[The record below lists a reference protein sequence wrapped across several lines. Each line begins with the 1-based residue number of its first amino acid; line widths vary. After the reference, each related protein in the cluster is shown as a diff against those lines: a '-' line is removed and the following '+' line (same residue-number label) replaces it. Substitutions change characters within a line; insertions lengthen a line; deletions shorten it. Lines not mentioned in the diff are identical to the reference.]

1 MQDKM
6 IRFLNSI
13 GIEDTSKYDMDF
25 ISIYKDKGN
34 KIRNKYRYFILKD
47 SLWKLDSLLDFL
59 AHLEKITTYD
69 YEFIFTY
76 KEKFSLSYI
85 SEFLSDFIYSKTFD
99 DYDTYLHLN
108 SKLKIFFNNDVDLE
122 SFELIKKELENLFS
136 FACYNLPIEIAL
148 YDEKEIYELKN
159 KKNNINTH
167 IINNYEDNKSIFEN
181 KKIVNP
187 IDNISNNTSNNI
199 NDDNI
204 IDNSDTIIDVQ
215 YEENDLEENSSLFI
229 NTIKDNSLNVEEL
242 KKKKEEEFLELNKKT
257 VLDIEKA
264 IKENEEI
271 KKEKD
276 YKREIFKKSNDYKKI
291 NLEEI
296 DENSGS
302 VDFIGKVFES
312 EIRDIRDNKK
322 SVKLGVTNLK
332 SAVYVTLYPSEKE
345 LGETNFNDVLGK
357 NIEIKGKVTLFKN
370 AKEFTITGHYFYI
383 LPDDPLRD
391 DEEEN
396 KRVELHLHTKM
407 SEMDGIGD
415 ISEYC
420 KLASHMGMKAI
431 AITDHGVV
439 QGFPEAQKAAKKYN
453 LKMLYGSELYLI
465 PDYLNACL
473 NPKNVKLKDCNFVA
487 FDLETTGL
495 STRYDNITEFGAVK
509 IEGGMVVDRLD
520 ILINPL
526 KEIPEKVVKKTNI
539 TNEMVK
545 NAPTIKEVFPQILK
559 FIGNSVLVSHNA
571 NFDYEHLNRAFKETY
586 GVEFIHPVIDTLALS
601 RYIFPMNRAHSLK
614 ALCNRLDVN
623 YDEESAHRADY
634 DAQVLASCWV
644 ALKVMV
650 DQKINEPTLLDMA
663 ALNYPKELY
672 KFTRSATHA
681 TVLAKN
687 RTGLKDLYKLIS
699 ISECNY
705 VGNIPLVPRSLLNKY
720 RSNLLVGSA
729 CFNGDVFYDAA
740 YRDEKTLSKAISY
753 YDYIEIQPLNNYSF
767 LINTDQVQDEDTLKM
782 YLKSIIKEAT
792 NQNKI
797 IVATGDCHY
806 VNPSDKIYR
815 DVMITAKGVGDVNHP
830 LNPYSRK
837 NYPKFENPDQHFMST
852 KEMLDAF
859 AWLEDEEKI
868 KEYVITNTNKIA
880 DMCEVIIPIEDKLY
894 PPKID
899 NCENL
904 LTELCYKKAHDE
916 YGERLPAYIENR
928 LKQEL
933 DGIIGNGYSVTYYI
947 AHELVRM
954 TNERG
959 YIVGSRGSVGSSF
972 AAYCGGITEV
982 NPLPP
987 HYRCPKCKHVEFH
1000 DMSDGITSGYDLP
1013 DKLCPD
1019 CGSKMIKD
1027 GQNIPF
1033 ETFLGF
1039 KAEKV
1044 PDIDLNF
1051 PADFQSTAHTF
1062 TKVLLGEDKV
1072 YRAGTISSVQFKT
1085 AYGYV
1090 RKFFENE
1097 GINPDKIKGSY
1108 IAALAYGCV
1117 GIKRTTGQHP
1127 GGIVVVPRD
1136 MEIYDFTPVQYPA
1149 NDTTVEWKTTHFDFH
1164 AIHDTI
1170 LKLDMLGHVDPQA
1183 LRMMSNLA
1191 HVNIKDIPM
1200 DDKNIISLFTSNDV
1214 LKLQH
1219 KYIIKDVG
1227 TTGIPEFGTN
1237 FVKQLL
1243 REAKPTSFKQLLIV
1257 SGLSHG
1263 TDVWS
1268 NNAQS
1273 LIANGITDI
1282 NGVIGCRDDIMS
1294 YLISMGLDNSKAFT
1308 IMETVRKGKKLSD
1321 EQILDMEN
1329 HNVPSYYIESC
1340 KKIKYLFPKGHACAY
1355 VMMALRV
1362 GYFKIYYPLEF
1373 YATFFTLRCDQYDI
1387 DVMIKGIDA
1396 IHERIEEYEKRKVSK
1411 DPTQKLSNKEEGIL
1425 DTLIVALEFAE
1436 RGFKFEKIDINRSK
1450 SNDFIIDKG
1459 NNSLI
1464 PPFKVLDG
1472 IGENGGESV
1481 IKAREE
1487 REFDSVEDFTK
1498 RAKLP
1503 IKVIDVLKTMGS
1515 LSHLRESEELSLFS
1529 DF

>member
-13 GIEDTSKYDMDF
+13 GIKDTSKYDMKF
-25 ISIYKDKGN
+25 VSIYKDKGSLS
-34 KIRNKYRYFILKD
+34 RNKFRYFILKD
-47 SLWKLDSLLDFL
+47 TLWEFNQLNEFISFL
-59 AHLEKITTYD
+59 NNINNYD
-69 YEFIFTY
+69 YEFIFSY
-76 KEKFSLSYI
+76 KEKINLKYI
-85 SEFLSDFIYSKTFD
+85 SEFLSCFIYSKTFD

-108 SKLKIFFNNDVDLE
+108 SKLIIYFNNDVDLE
-122 SFELIKKELENLFS
+122 SFELIKGEFIKLLS
-136 FACYNLPIEIAL
+136 FVCYNLPIETKI
-148 YDEKEIYELKN
+148 YDEKEIFELKN
-159 KKNNINTH
+159 KKEKESNLSSL
-167 IINNYEDNKSIFEN
+167 NYVKDDNK
-181 KKIVNP
+181 
-187 IDNISNNTSNNI
+187 DI
-199 NDDNI
+199 N
-204 IDNSDTIIDVQ
+204 
-215 YEENDLEENSSLFI
+215 EENVFISDNLVDIQNNEEDSFFLSSTSSFKMESNPL
-229 NTIKDNSLNVEEL
+229 LVEEL
-242 KKKKEEEFLELNKKT
+242 KKKKEEEFMMLNKKT
-257 VLDIEKA
+257 IE
-264 IKENEEI
+264 NI
-271 KKEKD
+271 KKEEKEEEERRVERD
-276 YKREIFKKSNDYKKI
+276 YKREVFKKSSSYKVMK
-291 NLEEI
+291 LEDI

-302 VDFIGKVFES
+302 VDFKGKVFES
-312 EIRDIRDNKK
+312 EVRDLRDNKK
-322 SVKLGVTNLK
+322 MVKLGITNLK
-332 SAVYVTLYPSEKE
+332 SAVYVNLYPSEKE
-345 LGETNFNDVLGK
+345 LSETKFNDIVGK

-391 DEEEN
+391 DLEKE

-407 SEMDGIGD
+407 SEMDGISEIGD
-415 ISEYC
+415 YC
-420 KLASHMGMKAI
+420 RLASHMGMKAI
-431 AITDHGVV
+431 AVTDHGVV
-439 QGFPEAQKAAKKYN
+439 QAFPDAQKAAKKYN

-465 PDYLNACL
+465 PDFLNACL
-473 NPKNVKLKDCNFVA
+473 NPKNEKLKNCSFVC

-495 STRYDNITEFGAVK
+495 STRYDSITEFGAVK
-509 IEGGMVVDRLD
+509 IEGGMVVDSFD
-520 ILINPL
+520 ILINPQ
-526 KEIPEKVVKKTNI
+526 KEIPEKVVEKTHI

-545 NAPTIKEVFPQILK
+545 DKPTIKEAFPQILK

-571 NFDYEHLNRAFKETY
+571 NFDYEHLNRAFYETY
-586 GVEFIHPVIDTLALS
+586 GVKFIHPVIDTLALS
-601 RYIFPMNRAHSLK
+601 RYIFPMNRGHSLK
-614 ALCNRLDVN
+614 ALSNRLEVD
-623 YDEESAHRADY
+623 YDDLSAHRADY
-634 DAQVLASCWV
+634 DAQVLASCWI
-644 ALKVMV
+644 ALKSMI
-650 DQKINEPTLLDMA
+650 DIKINEPTLLDLS

-672 KFTRSATHA
+672 KNTRSANHA
-681 TVLAKN
+681 TVLCKN
-687 RTGLKDLYKLIS
+687 REGLKDLYKIIS

-705 VGNIPLVPRSLLNKY
+705 VGNIPFVPRSLLNKY
-720 RSNLLVGSA
+720 RKNLLVGSA
-729 CFNGDVFYDAA
+729 CFNGEVFYNSA
-740 YRDEKTLSKAISY
+740 YRDEETLKKSISY
-753 YDYIEIQPLNNYSF
+753 YDYIEIQPIDNYSF
-767 LINTDQVQDEDTLKM
+767 LINTEQINSYDTLKK
-782 YLKSIIKEAT
+782 YLKSIIFEAE

-806 VNPSDKIYR
+806 LNPEDKIYR
-815 DVMITAKGVGDVNHP
+815 DVMITASGVGDVKHP
-830 LNPYSRK
+830 LNPYNRSDF
-837 NYPKFENPDQHFMST
+837 PKFENPNQHFMST

-859 AWLEDEEKI
+859 SWLEDENKI
-868 KEYVITNTNKIA
+868 KEYVVTNTNKIA
-880 DMCEVIIPIEDKLY
+880 NSCEEIIPIEDKLY

-916 YGERLPAYIENR
+916 YGEVLPAYIENR

-954 TNERG
+954 TNEDG

-1000 DMSDGITSGYDLP
+1000 DMKDGITSGYDLE
-1013 DKLCPD
+1013 DKNCPV
-1019 CGSKMIKD
+1019 CGTKMIKD

-1039 KAEKV
+1039 HAEKV

-1051 PADFQSTAHTF
+1051 PADYQATAHKF

-1072 YRAGTISSVQFKT
+1072 FRAGTISSVQFKT

-1090 RKFFENE
+1090 RNYFELE
-1097 GINPDKIKGSY
+1097 GLDPNKIKGSY

-1117 GIKRTTGQHP
+1117 GTKRTTGQHP
-1127 GGIVVVPRD
+1127 GGIVVVPKD
-1136 MEIYDFTPVQYPA
+1136 KEIYDFTPIQYPA
-1149 NDTTVEWKTTHFDFH
+1149 NDTTVEWKTTHFEFS

-1183 LRMMSNLA
+1183 LKMMSQLA
-1191 HVNIKDIPM
+1191 NVNIKDIPM
-1200 DDKNIISLFTSNDV
+1200 DDKKVISLFTSNDALN
-1214 LKLQH
+1214 LKH
-1219 KYIIKDVG
+1219 KYIKKDVG

-1243 REAKPTSFKQLLIV
+1243 REARPTSFKQLLIV

-1268 NNAQS
+1268 NNAQT
-1273 LIANGITDI
+1273 LISKGITDI

-1294 YLISMGLDNSKAFT
+1294 YLISMGLENGKAFA

-1329 HNVPSYYIESC
+1329 HNVPSYYIDSC

-1362 GYFKIYYPLEF
+1362 GYFKIYYPLAF

-1396 IHERIEEYEKRKVSK
+1396 IHERIEEYEARKSSK
-1411 DPTQKLSNKEEGIL
+1411 DPLKKLSNKEEGIL
-1425 DTLIVALEFAE
+1425 DTLIAALEFVE
-1436 RGFKFEKIDINRSK
+1436 RGFKFEKIDINRSLA
-1450 SNDFIIDKG
+1450 NEFLIDKE

-1472 IGENGGESV
+1472 IGENGGEGV
-1481 IKAREE
+1481 INARKE
-1487 REFDSVEDFTK
+1487 REFDSISDFTK

-1503 IKVIDVLKTMGS
+1503 SKVIDVLKEMGS
-1515 LSHLRESEELSLFS
+1515 LSSLRENEELSLFT